1 MPRAFYSIR
10 SKRQLIEQLN
20 FNLLFRW
27 LLGLGLDG
35 EDWDASSFRKNRDP
49 LLEADV
55 SAKLLNGVVEH
66 KLVRRLLGRDRFLVD
81 GTLIEAWASM
91 KSIRPKGS
99 DDDSGPGRNSERVF
113 HREKRSNA
121 TPSLI

>member
-1 MPRAFYSIR
+1 M
-10 SKRQLIEQLN
+10 EQLN

-27 LLGLGLDG
+27 FVGLGLDG
-35 EDWDASSFRKNRDP
+35 EDWNASSFRKNRDR

-55 SAKLLNGVVEH
+55 SAKLLNSVVEH
-66 KLVRRLLGRDRFLVD
+66 KLVRRLLGRDHFLVD